1 MSCLFY
7 AKGSVLAPPRFS
19 NFNFLSQ
26 RRQHILECFRNFLN
40 LTLEHV
46 WKYVLKFYFIRKSWS
61 RQSSFSFL
69 LPNHSPL
76 VKFSKC
82 CSESATMWKKVL
94 FFFFFS
100 KISFVLLF
108 TTWIFDIF
116 VDREFLLE
124 NIAYQMVATSYA
136 RNTWALV
143 GATISLLLIQTP
155 RGNIVFVFRAGGGGV
170 YSENGMQTTTSV
182 RNLVEV
188 LRCQTPYCLSHYE
201 YFCLFFFFL
210 FGFTNLRFSSTNIYV
225 CTHTW

>member
-1 MSCLFY
+1 MPQC
-7 AKGSVLAPPRFS
+7 
-19 NFNFLSQ
+19 
-26 RRQHILECFRNFLN
+26 E
-40 LTLEHV
+40 
-46 WKYVLKFYFIRKSWS
+46 
-61 RQSSFSFL
+61 
-69 LPNHSPL
+69 
-76 VKFSKC
+76 
-82 CSESATMWKKVL
+82 KKL
-94 FFFFFS
+94 CFFFS

-116 VDREFLLE
+116 VGREFLLE
-124 NIAYQMVATSYA
+124 SIAYKMVATSYA

-201 YFCLFFFFL
+201 YFCLFFFSFL
-210 FGFTNLRFSSTNIYV
+210 DLRIYAFLRQTYTYVHTRGNGVPLFFFSISQWMELWGLIPRRAKMKFSDSYYSFFFLYL
-225 CTHTW
+225 